1 MRAEKE
7 LIQSILSQLYPTYE
21 EEAPDDVPANF
32 LVYHLDEI
40 QLYHERNDFSLTVNC
55 ITKIDELGESV
66 DLDEMVEAVKNAFYF
81 KSFTDEDLTYT
92 FYFDAVSKVDEKD
105 RSIRRYDVRFTL
117 TGYEGDLAI

>member
-7 LIQSILSQLYPTYE
+7 LIYSVLSQLYPTYE
-21 EEAPDDVPANF
+21 GEAPDDVPANF

-55 ITKIDELGESV
+55 ITKIDELGESI

-92 FYFDAVSKVDEKD
+92 FYFDSVSKVDEKD